1 MSIAQEGTTPC
12 IPISAFR
19 GEVYSCST
27 LGTASL
33 GLILHLLIGG
43 TQMHA
48 AVARDG
54 RGQVLFSYR
63 LLTYVLHLGMSF
75 RHLCRAQTA
84 LVDDTFQF
92 HLSAVEMGLSG
103 QTLLLL

>member
-33 GLILHLLIGG
+33 GLFLHLLIVG

-54 RGQVLFSYR
+54 RGQVLFSYP
-63 LLTYVLHLGMSF
+63 LLRYVLHLGMNF

-84 LVDDTFQF
+84 LVHGTFQS
-92 HLSAVEMGLSG
+92 HLSAVVMGLSG